1 VVIAGELATR
11 ARAGKDSRV
20 SDTDGP
26 DIDMLQHELA
36 EESGSYG
43 FDLVTHTTVA
53 AYHRVL
59 GLSGDGDAF
68 RLPDYPSHRTLTP
81 NPDGSRPSRVVFL
94 IGNTRAA
101 WPHFMATL
109 DAQPA
114 RRSDPHP
121 FDRWTSE
128 VITRVVVAVVG
139 PHYGFDVRFVFE
151 GGVRAFS
158 ALHLAEATGLAYRGP
173 AGLAVNPLLGPW
185 FALRAAITI
194 DINGIEAPT
203 PDPVCRRCVG
213 QPCVAALN
221 RAMADKSTSEVDH
234 GVLRERWRDWLA
246 VRDACPEGTSLR
258 YSDAQIRW
266 HYGHDR
272 GALE

>member
-1 VVIAGELATR
+1 M
-11 ARAGKDSRV
+11 SNN
-20 SDTDGP
+20 DGP
-26 DIDMLQHELA
+26 DIETLTLELA
-36 EESGSYG
+36 QEAGSYG

-59 GLSGDGDAF
+59 GLRGDDGAF
-68 RLPDYPSHRTLTP
+68 RLPDFPSHRTLVA
-81 NPDGSRPSRVVFL
+81 NPDGSRPSRAVFL

-101 WPHFMATL
+101 WAHFMGAL

-114 RRSDPHP
+114 RRNDPHP

-128 VITRVVVAVVG
+128 VLTRVVVAVIG
-139 PHYGFDVRFVFE
+139 PHYGFDVRFAFE

-185 FALRAAITI
+185 FALRAAIVI
-194 DINGIEAPT
+194 DTAGSEAPT
-203 PDPVCRRCVG
+203 PDPVCLRCVG
-213 QPCVAALN
+213 QPCVTALN
-221 RAMADKSTSEVDH
+221 HAMSDTARAEVDH
-234 GVLRERWRDWLA
+234 GIIRERWRDWLA

-272 GALE
+272 SALE